1 MLYKSLFT
9 VALLVLLSACTPS
22 TSISSTSS
30 NGKTIVAIRPTTGSV
45 NLYVACDLKTKEPKV
60 TLSGPIV
67 FDDKTRFIW
76 DQQETHYESDRADD
90 LNSYNTNDSKE
101 ILKLLISTNNLKIL
115 STADISKFDIQLI
128 KPSIKA
134 YLERCMQGE

>member
-45 NLYVACDLKTKEPKV
+45 NLYVACDLKTKEPQI
-60 TLSGPIV
+60 TLGGPIV
-67 FDDKTRFIW
+67 FDNSTRFIW
-76 DQQETHYESDRADD
+76 DQKETHYESNRADGI
-90 LNSYNTNDSKE
+90 NSYNINDSKE
-101 ILKLLISTNNLKIL
+101 ILKLLISTNNLKII
-115 STADISKFDIQLI
+115 STSDISKFNIQLI
-128 KPSIKA
+128 KPSINA
-134 YLERCMQGE
+134 YLERCM